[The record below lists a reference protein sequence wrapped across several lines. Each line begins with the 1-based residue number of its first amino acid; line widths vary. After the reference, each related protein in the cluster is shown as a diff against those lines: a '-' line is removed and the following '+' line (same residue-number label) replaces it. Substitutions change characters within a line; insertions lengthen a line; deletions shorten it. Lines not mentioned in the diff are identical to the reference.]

1 MFFKSTQITKVP
13 EKLLSY
19 AVHCKN
25 VTLSNIRTVLLTP
38 EIYISQN
45 VYEQLLDLL
54 LEAVRGARKCH
65 IFGHMMRLKVLNQ
78 FHVFDF
84 VISAEFE
91 EVVEFLEEVIASL
104 LADQE
109 VRTFGEVMVP
119 VFDIFQG
126 RVKDL
131 DLCQLLLYSYLE
143 VLLYFSRQKDISK
156 VRIQCSLML
165 TSLQFLSEDRS
176 TFFGWSFSDP
186 RF

>member
-1 MFFKSTQITKVP
+1 MC
-13 EKLLSY
+13 L
-19 AVHCKN
+19 
-25 VTLSNIRTVLLTP
+25 TL
-38 EIYISQN
+38 
-45 VYEQLLDLL
+45 
-54 LEAVRGARKCH
+54 
-65 IFGHMMRLKVLNQ
+65 
-78 FHVFDF
+78 F

-126 RVKDL
+126 RVKDS

-143 VLLYFSRQKDISK
+143 ILLYFSRQKDISK

-165 TSLQFLSEDRS
+165 MSLQFLSYRS
-176 TFFGWSFSDP
+176 NIFWVP

>member
-1 MFFKSTQITKVP
+1 MLCTAKIWLCPIPALFCWPQRSTSVRTCMNSSWTCCWRLWEEHV
-13 EKLLSY
+13 S
-19 AVHCKN
+19 
-25 VTLSNIRTVLLTP
+25 VTFLVIWCVWRSWTNSMCLT
-38 EIYISQN
+38 
-45 VYEQLLDLL
+45 L
-54 LEAVRGARKCH
+54 
-65 IFGHMMRLKVLNQ
+65 
-78 FHVFDF
+78 F

-176 TFFGWSFSDP
+176 TFFGW
-186 RF
+186 

>member
-1 MFFKSTQITKVP
+1 MHQVTKVP

-19 AVHCKN
+19 AVRCKN
-25 VTLSNIRTVLLTP
+25 LTVSNARTVLLTP

-54 LEAVRGARKCH
+54 LEAVNRGRMSSLLH
-65 IFGHMMRLKVLNQ
+65 NHFWDTELYVYIFFLEKNTYI
-78 FHVFDF
+78 F
-84 VISAEFE
+84 VIVVPILMFADIE
-91 EVVEFLEEVIASL
+91 EVVEFLEEVITGL

-131 DLCQLLLYSYLE
+131 DLCHLLLYSYLE
-143 VLLYFSRQKDISK
+143 ILVYFSRQKDIAK
-156 VRIQCSLML
+156 VWALVHF
-165 TSLQFLSEDRS
+165 TSLH
-176 TFFGWSFSDP
+176 
-186 RF
+186 